1 MKINKKEVFEMKM
14 LKVISRSVSF
24 VVFLGFTLSVL
35 GCIAAIPVAI
45 KYYKSENQTVAKAEV
60 AVPPEKV
67 YATVV
72 SIAEEKDVKVLKKED
87 EKFYIEVTD
96 GKQTASVKVE
106 KTDKG
111 TTAITVTASVSS
123 EETKEQKEEQ
133 RKELAHRIIGLIC
146 ERLNAQCTV
155 EKE

>member
-1 MKINKKEVFEMKM
+1 MNKER
-14 LKVISRSVSF
+14 VISRSVGSLIVSA
-24 VVFLGFTLSVL
+24 VVLSIL

-87 EKFYIEVTD
+87 EKFYLEVTD